1 MTKQTTDPVGKSV
14 PRIDAYD
21 KVTGAVQYVDDLQ
34 FGPGLYY
41 GKLVHSPHAHAIIKK
56 VDVSKA
62 LAVPGVK
69 AIVTGEDTPHRMG
82 LYMQDRYI
90 FARDRV
96 RYYGEPVAGVV
107 AISEEIAEQAAKL
120 VEVEYEVL
128 QPVFDP
134 YEAAQP
140 DAPLLHP
147 DMAEYQWPPFI
158 FPEPGTNISEH
169 FKLRKGK
176 VTDEGVDPEVWA
188 QCAAIVEKTFRL
200 PQIQHVPIEPHV
212 AVARWDLSGEVTLWS
227 PSQSPFAQRDLLA
240 QGLGIPHGNVRVI
253 SPYVGGGFGGKAG
266 ISIEANVVVMAK
278 AVKGHPVKVRMT
290 REEEFFCTNVRQSLY
305 AHTKIGCDKDGHVL
319 AMETAYYFG
328 GGGYNDYG
336 VNIAR
341 AAGYSC
347 TGPYSIP
354 NVKGDSHSVY
364 TNTPIGSAMRGFG
377 MPEIHWGIEQIM
389 DRLADE
395 IGMDPAE
402 FRRINCV
409 KTGDTILTGMKMPAV
424 DLVQC
429 IDKVTEAINWGKEEP
444 PSAPHKKRGKGIAI
458 MWKAP
463 AMPPNPGSSAI
474 VRFNEDATVNVYV
487 GAQDIGQGAFTVAA
501 QMAAQVLGI
510 PYEWVRVSVNPV
522 DTKYSPYEWQTVAS
536 RITWSMGNAV
546 RAAANHA
553 RTQILEIVAKYW
565 DEDPADLDI
574 KNGVVISYKSERE
587 QPLKKMVVY
596 GLPNE
601 NYEGWQGGPI
611 IGSGKFMPTYVT
623 NLDPDTGQGARAVV
637 HYTVGA
643 QAIDLEVDTETG
655 EVEILK
661 IASAYDVGKAINPDL
676 VMTQIEG
683 GAVHG
688 MSSAFEGM
696 FFDENGRL
704 KNPSLVDYKIAT
716 AMDIPK
722 EIHGDIVETPL
733 EDGPWGARGVGE
745 HVMVQTAPAI
755 ANAIYNATG
764 VRFDDLPLSA
774 EKIYRAIHAQEEQEQ

>member
-1 MTKQTTDPVGKSV
+1 MTTQTSDPVGKSV
-14 PRIDAYD
+14 PRVDAYD
-21 KVTGAVQYVDDLQ
+21 KVTGAARYVDDMQ

-41 GKLVHSPHAHAIIKK
+41 GKLVHSPYAHALIKK

-62 LAVPGVK
+62 LALPGVK
-69 AIVTGEDTPHRMG
+69 AVVTGEDTPRRIG
-82 LYMQDRYI
+82 LYMKDRYI

-96 RYYGEPVAGVV
+96 RYVGEPVAGVV
-107 AISEEIAEQAAKL
+107 ATTAEIAEQAAKL
-120 VEVEYEVL
+120 VEVEYEEL
-128 QPVFDP
+128 EPIFDP

-140 DAPLLHP
+140 GAPLIHP
-147 DMAEYQWPPFI
+147 DMADYEWPNFI

-169 FKLRKGK
+169 FKLRKGN
-176 VTDEGVDPEVWA
+176 VEEAWPE
-188 QCAAIVEKTFRL
+188 CAAIVEETFRL
-200 PQIQHVPIEPHV
+200 PQIQHVPIETHV
-212 AVARWDLSGEVTLWS
+212 AIARWDVSGEVTLWS
-227 PSQSPFAQRDLLA
+227 PSQSPFAQRDLVSQSLD
-240 QGLGIPHGNVRVI
+240 ISHGNMRVI

-266 ISIEANVVVMAK
+266 ISIEANVVAMAR

-290 REEEFFCTNVRQSLY
+290 REEEFVCTNVRQSLH
-305 AHTKIGCDKDGHVL
+305 AHTKIGCDAEGHVL
-319 AMETAYYFG
+319 AMETQYYFG

-341 AAGYSC
+341 ASGYSC
-347 TGPYSIP
+347 TGPYHIP
-354 NVKGDSHSVY
+354 NVKGDSYCLY

-429 IDKVTEAINWGKEEP
+429 IDKVTAAIKWDKKELA
-444 PSAPHKKRGKGIAI
+444 SAPHKRRGKGLAI

-474 VRFNEDATVNVYV
+474 IRFNEDATVNVYV
-487 GAQDIGQGAFTVAA
+487 GAQELGQGAFTVAA
-501 QMAAQVLGI
+501 QMAAQALGV
-510 PYEWVRVSVNPV
+510 PFEWVRVSANPV

-546 RAAANHA
+546 RAAALNA
-553 RTQILEIVAKYW
+553 RRQVLDIVAKYW
-565 DEDPADLDI
+565 DEDPEDLDI
-574 KNGVVISYKSERE
+574 KNGIVISYKSERE
-587 QPLKKMVVY
+587 QPLKNMVVY

-601 NYEGWQGGPI
+601 NFEGWQGGPI
-611 IGSGKFMPTYVT
+611 IGAGKFMPTYVT
-623 NLDPDTGQGARAVV
+623 NLDPETGQGARAVV

-643 QAIDLEVDTETG
+643 QAVDLEVDTETG
-655 EVEILK
+655 QIEILK

-688 MSSAFEGM
+688 MRSAFEGM
-696 FFDENGRL
+696 FFDERGRL

-716 AMDIPK
+716 ALDAPR

-755 ANAIYNATG
+755 ANALYNAVG
-764 VRFDDLPLSA
+764 VRFDDLPLSS
-774 EKIYRAIHAQEEQEQ
+774 EKIYLALHRDEA